1 MWSPLPPYIGWLPL
15 FKHEQLHERKT
26 PTNTL
31 AKHFV
36 VSLHYIGYVLSSQP
50 MCYRNTP
57 GIFRNRT
64 ITREGPDR
72 MKTKLSTSSDAGMNR
87 RQARTRSMIASL
99 PLLFSI
105 AFLIFAS
112 CAGPTSTQTTTP
124 QQTPTAQ
131 SIPASP
137 ASTPQLTQQYEFK
150 EQDSGRTVTFTVTS
164 RFQIILDQQKYP
176 KKNVQVSCTPPETL
190 GSVSNLPAV
199 APPLYALRYE
209 GVQAGLC
216 TIKNGNFL
224 LTVRIIS

>member
-1 MWSPLPPYIGWLPL
+1 M
-15 FKHEQLHERKT
+15 K
-26 PTNTL
+26 
-31 AKHFV
+31 
-36 VSLHYIGYVLSSQP
+36 SQDS
-50 MCYRNTP
+50 
-57 GIFRNRT
+57 
-64 ITREGPDR
+64 ITSNDC
-72 MKTKLSTSSDAGMNR
+72 TCV
-87 RQARTRSMIASL
+87 RQARLRRAIAGL

-164 RFQIILDQQKYP
+164 RFQIILDQHKYP

-216 TIKNGNFL
+216 TIKDGNFL
-224 LTVRIIS
+224 LTVRIIG